1 MVDAQDSGSCVFYKL
16 ESSSLSIDTKDSNTF
31 VFVFYALT
39 IIFLFLYND
48 LENIKWDLYGK
59 K

>member
-31 VFVFYALT
+31 VFVFCLT
-39 IIFLFLYND
+39 NNLF
-48 LENIKWDLYGK
+48 
-59 K
+59 